1 MEDISEQDQ
10 VYELDSLKQLKGNL
24 DGGRYC
30 MISGMLIRDEH
41 PGKLDLKKNYLKK
54 CLGADPK
61 RREVLIRAT
70 AQSWFTGTYWPS
82 TAFFKDYGSGDFLLV
97 NEKKPLR

>member
-1 MEDISEQDQ
+1 
-10 VYELDSLKQLKGNL
+10 
-24 DGGRYC
+24 

-41 PGKLDLKKNYLKK
+41 LGKLDLKKNYLKK

-61 RREVLIRAT
+61 RREVLIRAR

-82 TAFFKDYGSGDFLLV
+82 TAFF
-97 NEKKPLR
+97 